1 MIVLGIESSCDETAC
16 ALVENGSKVLS
27 SCISSQIAR
36 HQPFGGIVPEIASR
50 EHLTSISAL
59 ATEALNL
66 ANLSWQ
72 SIDAIAVTQ
81 GPGLVGALLVGIS
94 FAKGLAL
101 SLDRPLIPV
110 DHIHAHIAGAHL
122 GMTQDPGEI
131 YPAIALVVSGG
142 HTNLYAM
149 RHRLDFRLIGYSQD
163 DACGECFDKV
173 GKVLGFTYPGGPKI
187 EQLAKGGSPT
197 AHPMPRMM
205 DAAENGYMFSY
216 SGLKTHMVNLIRR
229 QKAELSPSDLADVC
243 ASFQQAAFSQIS
255 RKISLAIQ
263 EFQPRSVI
271 IAGGVSANQAF
282 RERLAKEISLPVY
295 CPELQYCG
303 DNGAMIA
310 AMGYQIL
317 LGKLSAANGTSA
329 TNDNEVATDSLA
341 KFDWDA
347 YPKYHFQI

>member
-16 ALVENGSKVLS
+16 ALVEDGSKVLS
-27 SCISSQIAR
+27 SCISSQIAI

-50 EHLTSISAL
+50 EHLSCITTL
-59 ATEALNL
+59 ANEALSL
-66 ANLSWQ
+66 ANLNWQ

-122 GMTQDPGEI
+122 GLHQDPAEL

-149 RHRLDFRLIGYSQD
+149 RHSLDFRLIGYSQD

-173 GKVLGFTYPGGPKI
+173 GKILGFTYPGGPKI
-187 EQLAKGGSPT
+187 EKLAKGGRPT

-205 DAAENGYMFSY
+205 EGAENGYMFSY

-229 QKAELSPSDLADVC
+229 QKVDLSPSDLADVC
-243 ASFQQAAFSQIS
+243 ASFQNAAFSQIS
-255 RKISLAIQ
+255 RKIALAIQ

-282 RERLAKEISLPVY
+282 REKLQEEIALPIY
-295 CPELQYCG
+295 CPQLQYCG
-303 DNGAMIA
+303 DNAAMIA
-310 AMGYQIL
+310 AVGYQIL
-317 LGKLSAANGTSA
+317 TSKLPSAKHPSPINAAMVGKDARG
-329 TNDNEVATDSLA
+329 

-347 YPKYHFQI
+347 YPKYHFQG